1 MAFVSCLSPLMLML
15 MTLMLSAAAAG
26 SGGGGVAEYE
36 AQFEAW
42 CAEHG
47 RSYATPGER
56 AARLAAFADNAAFVA
71 AHNGAPASY
80 ALALNAFADLT
91 HDEFRARASAAC
103 RRRRAAGGPGRT
115 AARRTWASTVASGP
129 CPMRWTGGRA
139 APSPRSRTKAAAVR
153 AQSSRSVLTFTGS
166 KDFDLY

>member
-91 HDEFRARASAAC
+91 HDEFRAARLGRLAAAA
-103 RRRRAAGGPGRT
+103 AAGGPGRDGG
-115 AARRTWASTVASGP
+115 APYLGVDGGVGAVPDAVDWRQSG
-129 CPMRWTGGRA
+129 A
-139 APSPRSRTKAAAVR
+139 VTKVKD
-153 AQSSRSVLTFTGS
+153 QGS
-166 KDFDLY
+166 CGESAIFSICSYLYWIERL

>member
-80 ALALNAFADLT
+80 ALALNASRT
-91 HDEFRARASAAC
+91 SRTTSSARAPRRLAA
-103 RRRRAAGGPGRT
+103 AGPGRDGG
-115 AARRTWASTVASGP
+115 APYLGVDGGVGAVPDAVDWRQSG
-129 CPMRWTGGRA
+129 A
-139 APSPRSRTKAAAVR
+139 VTKVKD
-153 AQSSRSVLTFTGS
+153 QGS
-166 KDFDLY
+166 CGESAIFSICSYLYWIERL